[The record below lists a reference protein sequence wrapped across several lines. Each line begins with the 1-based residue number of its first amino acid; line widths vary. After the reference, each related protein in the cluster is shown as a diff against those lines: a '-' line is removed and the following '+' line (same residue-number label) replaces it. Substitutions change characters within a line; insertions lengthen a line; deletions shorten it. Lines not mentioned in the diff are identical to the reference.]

1 MKDRKTTGKNLFKN
15 YEAHEK
21 DSLDD
26 FIKRYSSTESE
37 LRETIA
43 YLIHHRELLRDAE
56 LETLK
61 AETENLIDKLKDT
74 KRNELLEEIE
84 CFKDILALH
93 KRLLEKNDN
102 LGY

>member
-1 MKDRKTTGKNLFKN
+1 MKDREMTDKEFFNN

-26 FIKRYSSTESE
+26 FIKRYSSTETE

-43 YLIHHRELLRDAE
+43 YLIDHRELLRDAE

-61 AETENLIDKLKDT
+61 AETENLIEKLKDT
-74 KRNELLEEIE
+74 KRKELLEEIE

-93 KRLLEKNDN
+93 KRLLQKN
-102 LGY
+102 G